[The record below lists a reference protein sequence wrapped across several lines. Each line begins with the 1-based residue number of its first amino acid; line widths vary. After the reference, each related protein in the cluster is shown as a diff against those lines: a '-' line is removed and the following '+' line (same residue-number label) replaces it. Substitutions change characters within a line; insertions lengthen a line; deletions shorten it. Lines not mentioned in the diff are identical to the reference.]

1 MQYYNSEYEF
11 SLCFVKG
18 IQFLLFLCPDY
29 VQHFFFLILKKGHNW
44 NTHTKVSESVKYPT
58 CVRHEY
64 DTPNK
69 IYVIPN

>member
-29 VQHFFFLILKKGHNW
+29 VQHFFFKFLKKDTIG
-44 NTHTKVSESVKYPT
+44 TRIQKCPRSVKYPT

-69 IYVIPN
+69 ISVIPN